1 MLLEITDLSMYYH
14 TAMVLN
20 KVNLS
25 INAGEFVAV
34 VGPNGAG
41 KTTLLRAIAGLT
53 RWERDTMKGMRTMLS
68 NIVTKGKVV
77 FNGERVDNLP
87 AHEVMKRGLVI
98 CPERGKPF
106 AELSVEDNLKA
117 GALICPK
124 TEKAENL
131 EKVYQM
137 FPVLEERRRQV
148 SGTLS
153 GGERTMLA
161 IGRALMSSP
170 KLLCLDE
177 PSTGLAPKAKEVL
190 FEKILEI
197 QSLKINTMLVEQDV
211 SFAFALSTRNLVMSK
226 GRIIAEGT
234 DRELLKDENIRKIY
248 LGL

>member
-1 MLLEITDLSMYYH
+1 
-14 TAMVLN
+14 
-20 KVNLS
+20 
-25 INAGEFVAV
+25 
-34 VGPNGAG
+34 
-41 KTTLLRAIAGLT
+41 
-53 RWERDTMKGMRTMLS
+53 MKGMRTVLS
-68 NIVTKGKVV
+68 NIVTQGEIV
-77 FNGERVDNLP
+77 FDGVRVDNIP
-87 AHEVMKRGLVI
+87 AFEIMKKGLVV
-98 CPERGKPF
+98 CPERGRPF
-106 AELSVEDNLKA
+106 AELTIEDNLKA
-117 GALICPK
+117 GALFCSK
-124 TEKAENL
+124 TERTVNL
-131 EKVYQM
+131 EKVYYM
-137 FPVLEERRRQV
+137 FPVLKERRKQL

-197 QSLKINTMLVEQDV
+197 QKLKINTMLVEQDV

-234 DRELLKDENIRKIY
+234 DQELLKDESIRKVY